1 MMNEFFFLQDSN
13 SFHPF
18 FYQDNE
24 DINNIP
30 SFDLSLSHNDS
41 NKYIL
46 KQTELLQDQIRK
58 DFFHNSQISE
68 HNSIIELNPKDEK
81 NNNKEINNTSDKE
94 TRAKTNQKESEIV
107 KVISKDND
115 KIKQNY
121 MFDVKIGSKGEVR
134 LDYVI
139 KDIKVYISKYMKDY
153 GNELIKKCK
162 FENRLKK
169 AKLFAPSYKYF
180 TGNSNFRDNTK
191 FLNFTVEEIFTFP
204 DKKVEKNDNRLQS
217 QNKDIIKDIK
227 DHIEEKYTDNIPE
240 ACQKMLEFFKM
251 SFEDIIIL
259 FYESEYFTQYCNSG
273 KAKRNEY
280 FFKAKGY
287 SLLEKNAFIKL
298 IKSYK

>member
-1 MMNEFFFLQDSN
+1 MMNEFYFLQDSN
-13 SFHPF
+13 GYEPF
-18 FYQDNE
+18 FYQDND

-30 SFDLSLSHNDS
+30 SFDLTLSHNDS
-41 NKYIL
+41 NKYIDI
-46 KQTELLQDQIRK
+46 LQEQIK
-58 DFFHNSQISE
+58 KEPFHKISE
-68 HNSIIELNPKDEK
+68 HNSFVELNPKDEK
-81 NNNKEINNTSDKE
+81 NNIKEIYNTSDKE
-94 TRAKTNQKESEIV
+94 TNEKTNPKESEIV
-107 KVISKDND
+107 KVILKEND
-115 KIKQNY
+115 KTKQNNI
-121 MFDVKIGSKGEVR
+121 FDVKKSSKGEVR

-139 KDIKVYISKYMKDY
+139 KDIKVYISKFMKDY

-169 AKLFAPSYKYF
+169 AKLFSPSYKYF

-191 FLNFTVEEIFTFP
+191 FLNFSVEEIFTFP

-227 DHIEEKYTDNIPE
+227 DHIEEKYADDIPD
-240 ACQKMLEFFKM
+240 ACQKMLDFFKM
-251 SFEDIIIL
+251 SFEDVIIL
-259 FYESEYFTQYCNSG
+259 FYESQYFTKYCNSG